1 MMAVE
6 SLWDWARQHPWGV
19 LVGVL
24 LFPLLAF
31 AISVVTK
38 TPRLDRNWVE
48 HLARM
53 PDIEMDE
60 NGFSLGPATD
70 WTYSA
75 DGPTVKNT
83 VSFAATYADLKN
95 LWLMVEPQ
103 PGGGYAAHTL
113 VLFEFAG
120 DRIIGLTVEARR
132 EAGEE
137 YDAFQGLFNN
147 FELAY
152 IWSTAKEL
160 LTRRAVYLNKE
171 IYVYPLALS
180 EKQKVDFLK
189 ALLQQTLSLETKP
202 RFYNTF
208 TSNCTN
214 ELAKVARMPWH
225 YSFILTGY
233 SPQELFRRKF
243 IPGPDFATAK
253 REAKLD
259 PEIREWNDLSTP
271 DFDRAL
277 LEELRNRAGPGPA
290 IQQAARQ

>member
-1 MMAVE
+1 MVILE
-6 SLWDWARQHPWGV
+6 WVKTHPWASAGLFLAV
-19 LVGVL
+19 AL
-24 LFPLLAF
+24 LLF

-75 DGPTVKNT
+75 DGPTTKNT
-83 VSFAATYADLKN
+83 VAFAATYADLKN
-95 LWLMVEPQ
+95 VWLMVEPQ

-113 VLFEFAG
+113 LLFEFAG
-120 DRIIGLTVEARR
+120 DRIIGITVEARR
-132 EAGEE
+132 EEGEE
-137 YDAFQGLFNN
+137 YDAFQGLFNK

-160 LTRRAVYLNKE
+160 LTRRAVYLKKE

-180 EKQKVDFLK
+180 EKQRVDFLK

-233 SPQELFRRKF
+233 SPQELFKRKF
-243 IPGPDFATAK
+243 IPGPDFATAR

-259 PEIREWNDLSTP
+259 REIREWNDLSSP
-271 DFDRAL
+271 DFDRTL